1 MSLFTTGII
10 GVAFCFLLIF
20 LRMPVAFAFGL
31 SGFLGIWLVRG
42 LGPALNTIGT
52 VPYTT
57 ASMYVWTVV
66 PLFVFM
72 GFLALH
78 SGLAQE
84 FYSGVRRW
92 VGHFRGGLALA
103 VIVGNTGFGACTGDS
118 VSAAITFTAM
128 SLPEMRKFKYND
140 KLTLGSVSA
149 GSLLAGLIPP
159 SMGFIIY
166 GAITE
171 TSIGQLFIAGI
182 FPGLM
187 LAGLYIAVIYF
198 WCRRNPNLGPPGP
211 PATWSERWLA
221 GTGMWSLITVF
232 VVIIGGIFAGLFTPT
247 EAGAA
252 GAFVVLVIALARRRL
267 NWRNFK
273 AAFRDSA
280 VTIGMVG
287 FLLIGTLTFNTF
299 LVVTGVPASIAT
311 FISGIT
317 DSAIGTVWIVIA
329 TCFILGM
336 FIDPLS
342 LLLIMAPILY
352 PVAVNAGI
360 DPVHFGVILS
370 MILMTGGLTP
380 PFGIIVYAVSGT
392 VKDVPLFDI
401 FRGVAPFL
409 IAMMICIAFVVFI
422 PPISLFLPGLM
433 MK

>member
-1 MSLFTTGII
+1 
-10 GVAFCFLLIF
+10 
-20 LRMPVAFAFGL
+20 MPVAFAFGL

-42 LGPALNTIGT
+42 LGPALSTIGT

-103 VIVGNTGFGACTGDS
+103 VIMGNTGFGACTGDS
-118 VSAAITFTAM
+118 LSAAITFTAM
-128 SLPEMRKFKYND
+128 SLPEMRKFKYDD

-198 WCRRNPNLGPPGP
+198 WCRRNPQLGPPAP
-211 PATWSERWLA
+211 RATWSERWRA

-232 VVIIGGIFAGLFTPT
+232 VVIIGGIFLGLFTPT

-267 NWRNFK
+267 NWQSFK
-273 AAFRDSA
+273 TTFRDSA

-311 FISGIT
+311 FVGGIT
-317 DSAIGTVWIVIA
+317 DSAIGTVWIIIA

-360 DPVHFGVILS
+360 DPVHFGIILS

-392 VKDVPLFDI
+392 IKDVPLFDI
-401 FRGVAPFL
+401 FKGVAPFL
-409 IAMMICIAFVVFI
+409 ISMMVCIALVVFI
-422 PPISLFLPGLM
+422 PQISLFLPGLM
-433 MK
+433 MQ

>member
-31 SGFLGIWLVRG
+31 SGFLGIWVVRG

-128 SLPEMRKFKYND
+128 SLPEMRKFGYSD
-140 KLTLGSVSA
+140 RLTLGSVSA

-182 FPGLM
+182 FPGLI
-187 LAGLYIAVIYF
+187 LAAFYIAVIYF
-198 WCRRNPNLGPPGP
+198 WCRRNPQLGPPAP
-211 PATWSERWLA
+211 RATWSERWR
-221 GTGMWSLITVF
+221 GGIGMWSLLVVF

-252 GAFVVLVIALARRRL
+252 GAFVILVIALARRRL
-267 NWRNFK
+267 NWQSFK

-299 LVVTGVPASIAT
+299 LVVTGVPATIAT

-317 DSAIGTVWIVIA
+317 GSAIGTVWIVIA

-352 PVAVNAGI
+352 PVAINAGI
-360 DPVHFGVILS
+360 DPIHFGVILS

-401 FRGVAPFL
+401 FKGVAPFL
-409 IAMMICIAFVVFI
+409 IAMMVSITLVVFI
-422 PPISLFLPGLM
+422 PQISLFLPDLM

>member
-1 MSLFTTGII
+1 MNLFTIGII
-10 GVAFCFLLIF
+10 GVVICFLLIF
-20 LRMPVAFAFGL
+20 LRMPVALAFAL
-31 SGFLGIWLVRG
+31 SGFLGIWVVRG
-42 LGPALNTIGT
+42 SGAAFNTIGT

-78 SGLAQE
+78 SGLAEE
-84 FYSGVRRW
+84 FYNGVRRW
-92 VGHFRGGLALA
+92 IGHFRGGLALA
-103 VIVGNTGFGACTGDS
+103 VIVGNTGFGACTGDP

-182 FPGLM
+182 FPGLILAM
-187 LAGLYIAVIYF
+187 LYLAVVYF
-198 WCRRNPNLGPPGP
+198 MCRRNPQMGPPGP
-211 PATWSERWLA
+211 RATWSERWRA

-252 GAFVVLVIALARRRL
+252 GAFTVLVLALARSRL
-267 NWRNFK
+267 SWQSFK
-273 AAFRDSA
+273 TVLRDSG

-311 FISGIT
+311 FVGGIT
-317 DSAIGTVWIVIA
+317 DSPIGIIWIIIA

-352 PVAVNAGI
+352 PIAVNAGI
-360 DPVHFGVILS
+360 DPIHFGVILS

-392 VKDVPLFDI
+392 IKDVPLFDI
-401 FRGVAPFL
+401 FKGVAPFL
-409 IAMMICIAFVVFI
+409 IAMMVCVALVVFI
-422 PPISLFLPGLM
+422 PQISLFLPGLM
-433 MK
+433 MR